1 MELKIEHK
9 KLGVKA
15 TVKRLTQRDLE
26 KFGESLALETPASA
40 SQRRGANVRAAINA
54 GWFEGLTPAMTA
66 DEVGDQ
72 PPTVIKLLGDW
83 IDQVYGEVTTIP
95 PD

>member
-1 MELKIEHK
+1 MAIEHK

-15 TVKRLTQRDLE
+15 VLKPLTQRDLE
-26 KFGESLALETPASA
+26 KFGEALAAEPTPAASA
-40 SQRRGANVRAAINA
+40 SFRRGANVRAAIKA
-54 GWFEGLTPAMTA
+54 GWFEELTPAMTV

-72 PPTVIKLLGDW
+72 PPSVIKLLGDW
-83 IDQVYGEVTTIP
+83 IDQVYGEVTNIP